1 MLLGGCHVYDWMDS
15 IQITGMEWK
24 GLERRGWGQI
34 VLHSNLQKHKFG
46 LCFYRTIYFIQLV
59 KKKLVDDLRK

>member
-15 IQITGMEWK
+15 IQITVHGMERGWK
-24 GLERRGWGQI
+24 GGDGVKL
-34 VLHSNLQKHKFG
+34 SNKFG
-46 LCFYRTIYFIQLV
+46 LCFYRTIYSIQLV